1 MINSIKKSTIFLAI
15 KILPRKRLY
24 QFMPIIFLMLI
35 GAFFEV
41 VSVGMVFPLLQLIN
55 DDTSTNNYIIKI
67 FPSLFS
73 ELPKKDLFIW
83 YISIFVFI
91 FLIKGFYL
99 SFLAWISGRYTHR
112 IKAEISNS
120 LMRKYLS
127 APYVFHLKNN
137 SAKLIRNLTT
147 ESSHLVIHALNP
159 ILVIMTESIFIAA
172 ILIFLFVIEPLG
184 TFTALFFMIFSSF
197 FFHIIARN
205 YSLKYGKFRQDADGQ
220 IVQKA
225 QEALGGIKDIKV
237 IGKINFFLSSFFNQN
252 YKLSNIAAKQHL
264 ISQLPRHY
272 LESMGV
278 IALAIMVLVLENK
291 TGNLNSMLPTLGMF
305 LIATFRFLPSANRI
319 LSALNSLSFAQP
331 ILELIYKQQRIC
343 SQKDLLTEKNIS
355 QENQI
360 TFNKD
365 IKIENIFYKY
375 PNSENYALNDITLKI
390 KKGESIAIIGKS
402 GAGKSTFSEIILGL
416 LEPSSGSVIVDGLNV
431 KEITGAWQQQIG
443 YVQQNIFLN
452 DDTLRNNIAFGL
464 KDSEID
470 VSKLNKAI
478 KESQLED
485 LVKELP
491 NGINSYLGERGI
503 RLSGGQRQRIGIAR
517 SLYRNTPILVF
528 DEATSSLDN
537 ETEREIINAIR
548 LLKGS
553 KTIIIIA
560 HRLSTIDYCDRVIE
574 MHKGSIVKI
583 T

>member
-1 MINSIKKSTIFLAI
+1 
-15 KILPRKRLY
+15 
-24 QFMPIIFLMLI
+24 
-35 GAFFEV
+35 
-41 VSVGMVFPLLQLIN
+41 
-55 DDTSTNNYIIKI
+55 
-67 FPSLFS
+67 
-73 ELPKKDLFIW
+73 
-83 YISIFVFI
+83 
-91 FLIKGFYL
+91 
-99 SFLAWISGRYTHR
+99 
-112 IKAEISNS
+112 
-120 LMRKYLS
+120 
-127 APYVFHLKNN
+127 
-137 SAKLIRNLTT
+137 
-147 ESSHLVIHALNP
+147 
-159 ILVIMTESIFIAA
+159 MTESIFIAA